1 MPPTLLRYAL
11 RTGATSLLA
20 AGTLLAVPQ
29 NAHAIDVFQE
39 FFLSLD
45 VSGSIDTSEF
55 TLYKNGYVSAFNN
68 PTVKSQIQS
77 TYAGGGIAIAVGQ
90 WSSSAFSPLAIGWT
104 QINTDAAYTAFVN
117 TLANMP
123 RQGAGGTSVGTGMQ
137 AAINE
142 ILNNN
147 FTATGANRRVI
158 DVSTD
163 GATSN
168 IQLAVQQRDRAEAN
182 EIIINGL
189 GVGAGAATTLNS
201 SVITRATATT
211 KAGFLEIA
219 NNFDDFEQA
228 VTAKILREAGQ
239 PIPNPT
245 SVPGPVPIFGAA
257 AAFGFSRRLKKR
269 IASAQA
275 T

>member
-1 MPPTLLRYAL
+1 MPLTLLKLAL
-11 RTGATSLLA
+11 RTGVTSLLS
-20 AGTLLAVPQ
+20 AGALLAVPQ

-45 VSGSIDTSEF
+45 VSGSISGSNF
-55 TLYKNGYVSAFNN
+55 NLYRNGYVSAFNN

-77 TYAGGGIAIAVGQ
+77 TYANGGIAIAVGQ
-90 WSSSAFSPLAIGWT
+90 WDSGAYFPLAIDWT
-104 QINTDAAYTAFVN
+104 QINTDMAYSNFVN
-117 TLANMP
+117 ALAIMP
-123 RQGAGGTSVGTGMQ
+123 RQGSGGTSVGTGMS
-137 AAINE
+137 AAIDG

-147 FTATGANRRVI
+147 YTANGPNRRVI

-163 GATSN
+163 GQTSN
-168 IQLAVQQRDRAEAN
+168 IALAVQQRDRAEAN

-201 SVITRATATT
+201 SVITKATATT
-211 KAGFLEIA
+211 KAGFLELSS
-219 NNFDDFEQA
+219 NFTDFEEA
-228 VTAKILREAGQ
+228 VTKKILKEAGD
-239 PIPNPT
+239 PKPST